1 MPAIAGGR
9 LRRGA
14 NQRQAAPSC
23 LSFRGRDLE
32 LAMEEEIL
40 KVIEPGAVQSA
51 VVAAET
57 LAEHSGERVRAAQL
71 ELEQARYEAERCFRQ
86 YDASD
91 PENRLVTGELE
102 REMRSRRSS
111 TGKAGCIRPG
121 GSERGGADSTATL
134 PTSRPPASSLRWPRA
149 SRTSN
154 PDVRAEQLTLA
165 EAAAQLGICS
175 MTLRRLIGRGLV
187 PASQPVPR
195 VRHVSSEIEVTDKP

>member
-1 MPAIAGGR
+1 
-9 LRRGA
+9 
-14 NQRQAAPSC
+14 
-23 LSFRGRDLE
+23 
-32 LAMEEEIL
+32 MEEEIL

-187 PASQPVPR
+187 PTSQPAPGVPWIIKR
-195 VRHVSSEIEVTDKP
+195 SALDAPNVQRAVEASKNYRPLTLSRNKANLRIPGI